1 MSASPAPSVRRL
13 RSTARAMLRFPEP
26 ESWLDVGTGEALFP
40 ETARKVFPY
49 TSFDGLDATPRVEWA
64 RWAERVE
71 EAHVGQLTDPRITAR
86 LRARYDVVSLLHHLP
101 HTPDP
106 RAELSAALA
115 VLRPGGH
122 LLLELPD
129 PHCAFARLLGRRWH
143 AHPRP
148 GAPPL
153 TALDDLCAQLESQGC
168 TIVTTDRRAA
178 HVPHDLSSAL
188 SQVLPRF
195 LPPWVTTSLLAAAK
209 ATDHAL
215 APLLSRTR
223 FSNTYRVI
231 ARRNEFSP
239 VVPASVP
246 PPPAGPARTRPRTP
260 R

>member
-40 ETARKVFPY
+40 ETARNVFPY
-49 TSFDGLDATPRVEWA
+49 TSFDGLDATSRVEWA

-106 RAELSAALA
+106 RAELRAALT

-153 TALDDLCAQLESQGC
+153 TALDDLCAQLEAHGC

-188 SQVLPRF
+188 SQVLPRS
-195 LPPWVTTSLLAAAK
+195 LPPWVTTSLLAAAR

-231 ARRNEFSP
+231 ARSNELSP
-239 VVPASVP
+239 VVPAPVP
-246 PPPAGPARTRPRTP
+246 PPPAEPARTRPRTP

>member
-1 MSASPAPSVRRL
+1 MSAPPALSVRRL

-64 RWAERVE
+64 RRAERVE
-71 EAHVGQLTDPRITAR
+71 EAHLGQLTDPQITAR

-101 HTPDP
+101 HTPNP
-106 RAELSAALA
+106 HAELRAALT

-129 PHCAFARLLGRRWH
+129 PHCAFARLLGKRWH
-143 AHPRP
+143 ASPRP
-148 GAPPL
+148 GDPPL
-153 TALDDLCAQLESQGC
+153 QALDDLCAELESQGC
-168 TIVTTDRRAA
+168 TIITTDRHAA

-188 SQVLPRF
+188 SQVLPRS
-195 LPPWVTTSLLAAAK
+195 LPPWLATSLLAAAK

-215 APLLSRTR
+215 APVLCRTR
-223 FSNTYRVI
+223 FSNAYRVI
-231 ARRNEFSP
+231 ARKDQVSP
-239 VVPASVP
+239 AVPVP
-246 PPPAGPARTRPRTP
+246 GPPRPAGPARTRRRTP